1 MLRMSA
7 QIDSANGYAR
17 INYKQ
22 WRMIAT
28 VLVHVILIVACL
40 IFLYP
45 MVIMVINS
53 FKSNREIFV
62 NPAGLPRKWTLSS
75 YAEIFQYH
83 SGLWR
88 NYIVSIVVATST
100 TIASVT
106 LCALAA
112 FSFAK
117 FEFRGRNLIFA
128 LLLSAMMVPHEINI
142 PGRYIMFAKLGL
154 LNTIRALIL
163 PNITPILGLFLIRQY
178 MLTIPDALIEAA
190 RIDGAGYLKIFWKI
204 IVPVSAPILGAFAI
218 LQFMGSWNDY
228 LWPSIVV
235 LDQKIQPIMVVLPRL
250 TDPQTGFERVW
261 GTIMAGNTLATIP
274 ILLVFIKYQSR
285 ILSSVVVGAIKE

>member
-1 MLRMSA
+1 MSA
-7 QIDSANGYAR
+7 QIDSAKGYAR
-17 INYKQ
+17 INYRQ
-22 WRMIAT
+22 WRVIAT
-28 VLVHVILIVACL
+28 VLVHAVLIVACL

-62 NPAGLPRKWTLSS
+62 NPAGLPREWTLSS
-75 YAEIFQYH
+75 YREIFQYH

-88 NYIVSIVVATST
+88 NYIVSIVVASST
-100 TIASVT
+100 TIASVM

-190 RIDGAGYLKIFWKI
+190 RIDGAGYFKIFWKI

-235 LDQKIQPIMVVLPRL
+235 LDQNIQPIMVVLPRL

>member
-1 MLRMSA
+1 MSTHS
-7 QIDSANGYAR
+7 QSLNR
-17 INYKQ
+17 RFRLSYKR
-22 WRMIAT
+22 WRQIAT
-28 VLVHVILIVACL
+28 VMVHAILIVFCL

-45 MVIMVINS
+45 MVIMVLNS

-62 NPAGLPRKWTLSS
+62 NPAGLPRHWTLSS
-75 YAEIFQYH
+75 YGEIFKYH

-88 NYIVSIVVATST
+88 NYLVSVEVAVVT
-100 TIASVT
+100 TLGSVF

-128 LLLSAMMVPHEINI
+128 ALLSAMMVPHEINI
-142 PGRYIMFAKLGL
+142 PGRYIMFAKLDL
-154 LNTIRALIL
+154 LNTVRAMIF

-190 RIDGAGYLKIFWKI
+190 RIDGAGYWRIFVKI
-204 IVPVSAPILGAFAI
+204 IIPVSAPILGAFGI
-218 LQFMGSWNDY
+218 LHFMGSWNDY
-228 LWPSIVV
+228 LWPSIVI
-235 LDQKIQPIMVVLPRL
+235 LKPDIQPIMVVLPRL
-250 TDPQTGFERVW
+250 TDTQTGFERVW

-274 ILLVFIKYQSR
+274 ILLVFIKYQSK
-285 ILSSVVVGAIKE
+285 ILSSVVVGAVKE